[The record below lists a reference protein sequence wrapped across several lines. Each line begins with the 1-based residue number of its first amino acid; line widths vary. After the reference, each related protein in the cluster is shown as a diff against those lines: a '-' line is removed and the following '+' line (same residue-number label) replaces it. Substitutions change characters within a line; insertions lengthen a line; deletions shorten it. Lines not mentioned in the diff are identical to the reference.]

1 MRFLRCTRSKHV
13 FSLVI
18 FTHSFFFF
26 SLSCL
31 KQHYAVSKGLK
42 LKPSFP
48 GKEHLKSKDTKKEKV
63 IEINEMQNY
72 LFFATLVKFGI
83 CN

>member
-1 MRFLRCTRSKHV
+1 MFSVLKFL
-13 FSLVI
+13 LI
-18 FTHSFFFF
+18 LFFFLILF
-26 SLSCL
+26 
-31 KQHYAVSKGLK
+31 KQHYAISKGLK

-63 IEINEMQNY
+63 IKINEMQKFFF
-72 LFFATLVKFGI
+72 FFATLVKFGI